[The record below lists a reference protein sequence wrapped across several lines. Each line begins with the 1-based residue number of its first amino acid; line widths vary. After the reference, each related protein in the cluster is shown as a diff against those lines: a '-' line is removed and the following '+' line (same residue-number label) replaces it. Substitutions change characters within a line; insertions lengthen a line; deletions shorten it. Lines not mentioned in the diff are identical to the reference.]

1 MKTSLAAVALA
12 ALLIFLPG
20 PSFSGVQ
27 GEKGHD
33 FIPRFHNV
41 IFLFD
46 VSDSMMAGY
55 PINYDFSRMF
65 VATRAF
71 MMFNAVMPHVP
82 QWQYDLNTA
91 LITFGDCATPRLL
104 GPLGPW
110 TRVKYASNYACLRQE
125 GTGPRRTAAFQ
136 DALQL
141 AGSLI
146 STAAG
151 RTAVVVL
158 TDGGSMGEC
167 PQKTAIALKDA
178 YGKKVQVYGIFFGG
192 DREVGWRNLYE
203 VCKLTGG
210 YCRQWEEVRS
220 KAQMQEFAWDVLV
233 REIMFPYPEI
243 FFKMKSA
250 DLLPSEALKLES
262 VANFLHAIPQYVLQ
276 LDGHTSFFGDTRG
289 NYQLGMARAR
299 NVKDALVKIY
309 KVDPTRIVVRS
320 WGEELPRYD
329 NQNPDTAVRNAQANL
344 YLMLPLRNYPY
355 DEKHLHTFGVGA
367 VGDIYNTQERYNP
380 QQRGNIFGTD
390 HDAEWAWPAKPA
402 PGSPIPAP
410 VDRRGDSRV
419 KLPAEAAPVGVGG
432 FH

>member
-1 MKTSLAAVALA
+1 MKTSLAAVTLA
-12 ALLIFLPG
+12 AFLIFLPG

-27 GEKGHD
+27 GEKEHD
-33 FIPRFHNV
+33 FIPRFHNL

-55 PINYDFSRMF
+55 PKNYDFSRLF

-82 QWQYDLNTA
+82 HWQYDLNTA
-91 LITFGDCATPRLL
+91 LITFGDCKTPSLL

-110 TRVKYASNYACLRQE
+110 TRVKYAANFACMRKE
-125 GTGPRRTAAFQ
+125 GTGPWRTAAFQ

-146 STAAG
+146 GTAAG
-151 RTAVVVL
+151 RTAVVVF
-158 TDGGSMGEC
+158 TDGGTMGES

-220 KAQMQEFAWDVLV
+220 KAQMKEFSWDVLV

-243 FFKMKSA
+243 FFNMKSA
-250 DLLPSEALKLES
+250 DLIPSEALKLES

-276 LDGHTSFFGDTRG
+276 IDGHTSFLGSTTN
-289 NYQLGMARAR
+289 NYQLGTARAR

-309 KVDPTRIVVRS
+309 KVDPSRILIRS

-329 NQNPDTAVRNAQANL
+329 NQSPDTATRNEQANL

-355 DEKHLHTFGVGA
+355 DEKHLHTFGVNA

-380 QQRGNIFGTD
+380 QQRSNNFGVNP
-390 HDAEWAWPAKPA
+390 DAEWAWPAKP
-402 PGSPIPAP
+402 PSGSPIPAP
-410 VDRRGDSRV
+410 VDKRDQRTQ
-419 KLPAEAAPVGVGG
+419 KLPAEASPIGVGG